1 MTTETLLQQLATAQ
15 ATLRVE
21 SFTGGIVG
29 PSIPMLGPL
38 KSGGTLIASTAPGCW
53 GPMITPKFKGG
64 HEVTRPV
71 AIEGAEVGDALV
83 LRIRRVE
90 VTSLATASGVMQ
102 SLDGRFVGDPFV
114 ERVCPGCGALSP
126 ATHIEGI
133 GQQAVHCD
141 KCGAEASPFRMSHGY
156 TIVFDAKT
164 QVGVTVPKEVAELI
178 AGDARKYAS
187 LPPASEQH
195 SILSYAVADLP
206 GLVAPMAPFVGNL
219 GTTPSC
225 DMPDSHNA
233 GDFGAF
239 LVGAPHEYGLTQ
251 AELDRHKTD
260 GHMDVNTV
268 RPGAILIC
276 PVKVPGGGVYIGDV
290 HAQQGNGEIAGHTTD
305 VSGEVELQVELLK
318 GLSIDGPILLQRLDD
333 LPPLARPVTPEL
345 KAKAR
350 ELLARYGASA
360 LEENAPLTFIGSG
373 PNLNDATT
381 NGLNRAAKATGLSYD
396 EVSNRATLTG
406 SIEIA
411 RLPGV
416 VRVTFLCPL
425 TVLERMG
432 IADLVR
438 EQYGL

>member
-1 MTTETLLQQLATAQ
+1 
-15 ATLRVE
+15 
-21 SFTGGIVG
+21 
-29 PSIPMLGPL
+29 
-38 KSGGTLIASTAPGCW
+38 
-53 GPMITPKFKGG
+53 
-64 HEVTRPV
+64 
-71 AIEGAEVGDALV
+71 
-83 LRIRRVE
+83 
-90 VTSLATASGVMQ
+90 
-102 SLDGRFVGDPFV
+102 
-114 ERVCPGCGALSP
+114 
-126 ATHIEGI
+126 
-133 GQQAVHCD
+133 
-141 KCGAEASPFRMSHGY
+141 
-156 TIVFDAKT
+156 
-164 QVGVTVPKEVAELI
+164 
-178 AGDARKYAS
+178 
-187 LPPASEQH
+187 
-195 SILSYAVADLP
+195 AVADLP

-219 GTTPSC
+219 GTTPSR

-239 LVGAPHEYGLTQ
+239 LVGAPHEYRLTQ

-276 PVKVPGGGVYIGDV
+276 PVKVPGGGVYIGDM
-290 HAQQGNGEIAGHTTD
+290 HGQQGNGEIAGHTTD

-360 LEENAPLTFIGSG
+360 LEDNAPLTFIGSG
-373 PNLNDATT
+373 PNLNDATA

-425 TVLERMG
+425 AVLERMG
-432 IADLVR
+432 IAGLVR